1 MLRRAAVLVP
11 HERAEEARALLIPL
25 APAGFEERETGEGV
39 ELAVYVE
46 DDVAL
51 AALRTA
57 LGEPIVTEVESGWED
72 RWRTFHRPVRAGG
85 VWVGPPWEP
94 TPPGEIAVV
103 VDPGRAFGTGGHP
116 TTRAAL
122 ELIARAT
129 RGSLLDI
136 GCGSGVLAI
145 AAAKLGFAPVRAVDN
160 DPIAVDVTRQN
171 ATINNVSVEAAVVD
185 ALAAELPAADV
196 AVANILLPTVES
208 LAPRIR
214 AAQLVTSGYYVADR
228 PQLVGWKHT
237 DRVEVDGWAA
247 DAWRPTP

>member
-1 MLRRAAVLVP
+1 VP
-11 HERAEEARALLIPL
+11 HARAEEARALVISL
-25 APAGFEERETGEGV
+25 APAGFEERETAEGV

-46 DDVAL
+46 DDATL
-51 AALRTA
+51 AAFGAA
-57 LGEPIVTEVESGWED
+57 LGEPTVTPVERGWED

-85 VWVGPPWEP
+85 VWIGPPWEP
-94 TPPGEIAVV
+94 TPPGETAVI

-122 ELIARAT
+122 ELLARAT
-129 RGSLLDI
+129 RGSLVDI

-145 AAAKLGFAPVRAVDN
+145 AAAKLGFAPVYAVDN
-160 DPIAVDVTRQN
+160 DPVAVEVTRQN
-171 ATINNVSVEAAVVD
+171 AAVNDVTLEVRVVD
-185 ALAAELPAADV
+185 ALAEAIPAADV

-214 AAQLVTSGYYVADR
+214 AAQLVTSGYYVVDA
-228 PQLVGWKHT
+228 PQLAGWTHD

-247 DAWRPTP
+247 DAWRPTS